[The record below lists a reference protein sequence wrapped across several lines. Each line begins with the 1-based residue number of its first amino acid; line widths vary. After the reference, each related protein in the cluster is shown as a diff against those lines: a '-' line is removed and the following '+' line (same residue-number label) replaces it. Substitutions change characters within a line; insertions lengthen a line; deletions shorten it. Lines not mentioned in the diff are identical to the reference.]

1 MWNIF
6 ARIIIR
12 KRWFILLLLLGLTGM
27 FGFYTTKIQLNR
39 ELADMLPP
47 TDTNQVVFKKMRQ
60 LFGDEG
66 MVIAIAVKDKGLY
79 TPAKFKAWRDM
90 GKELEKVEGVDS
102 VFSEANMYYLS
113 ANYKDKKFELKK
125 TFTELPTTQVGLD
138 SLKKFTR
145 SQPFYRNIM
154 YNDSTGT
161 SLMMVFV
168 NAKKFNSKERG
179 NLVPNVLAI
188 TAKYESTLNELH
200 YSGLPLVRDTLFR
213 SLNKELILFVIL
225 SIVASALILYFFFRS
240 FTSLGICMLTVA
252 MGLIW
257 SFGSMGI
264 LQYKVT
270 ALMSLIP
277 PLMIIIAIPNSIY
290 IINKYHQEFVKSRSK
305 IKALTLVIYKL
316 GAASFIT
323 NANTALGFLTFIF
336 TGNDKL
342 MQFGIVTS
350 FNVMAMFFISLTLIP
365 IMFTFAPAPSLK
377 ATKHLEKKWVTKVV
391 DVLSNLILTKRSLIY
406 ISTILI
412 TIASAIG
419 IFYIRTTGNI
429 SSDLPANSKVVKDLK
444 FLEREFGGVMP
455 IEIVINTKEKGQIT
469 KDKTLLKIDSIQR
482 LLAKDS
488 IYSKSISIV
497 DAIKLINVAMNNG
510 DMSKYDFMDS
520 DDKRIFY
527 DNFKDNLAEQ
537 RGAIRS
543 FVDTSQTITRITA
556 NMADIGSV
564 EIAQRQAK
572 LLPVID
578 SILNPDKSKVLSL
591 VDKMKKGTLKG
602 EERIKE
608 VNAVLDENNR
618 LRNTVIEMI
627 AGGVKEKLYALDENP
642 ELLNKEIEKGSFS
655 SRLARAYDAT
665 AYEAQVTGTS
675 TLFAIGTNYMIDDMI
690 QSLVLAIITISAL
703 MFFLFTS
710 ARMII
715 ISLVP
720 NIIPQILIAGLMG
733 IFDLPLKPS
742 TILVFSLAYGIS
754 VDNSI
759 HFLAKYRQELKHQH
773 FNIKQCVLVSL
784 RETFLSQV
792 YTSLVLLLGFSMF
805 CFSSFGATVALGVLV
820 SLSLFIAMFCNLI
833 ILPALLLSLDRQ
845 IAIKAF
851 QEPFLSIYDEE
862 EDIELSDLE
871 IEKTPDNTENP

>member
-1 MWNIF
+1 MWNIL

-27 FGFYTTKIQLNR
+27 FGYYTSKIQLNR

-47 TDTNQVVFKKMRQ
+47 TDTNQVVFKKMREI
-60 LFGDEG
+60 FGDEG
-66 MVIAIAVKDKGLY
+66 MVIAIALKDKELY
-79 TPAKFKAWRDM
+79 TPKKFKAWRDL
-90 GKELEKVEGVDS
+90 GRELDKVEGVDS

-113 ANYKDKKFELKK
+113 ANFGAGKFELKK
-125 TFTELPTTQVGLD
+125 TYTKFPETQTELDT
-138 SLKKFTR
+138 LKKFTR

-154 YNDSTGT
+154 YNEETGT

-188 TAKYESTLNELH
+188 TNKYKDTFKELH

-240 FTSLGICMLTVA
+240 FTALGICMLTVA
-252 MGLIW
+252 IGLIW

-290 IINKYHQEFVKSRSK
+290 IINKYHQEYVKTRNK
-305 IKALTLVIYKL
+305 LKALTLVIYKL

-350 FNVMAMFFISLTLIP
+350 FNVMAMFFIALTLIP
-365 IMFTFAPAPSLK
+365 ILLTFAPAPSVK

-391 DVLSNLILTKRSLIY
+391 NVLSNLVLTKRAAIY
-406 ISTILI
+406 IVTILI
-412 TIASAIG
+412 TVASSIG
-419 IFYIRTTGNI
+419 IFFIRTTGNI
-429 SSDLPANSKVVKDLK
+429 SSDLPAHSQVVKDLK
-444 FLEREFGGVMP
+444 FLEKEFGGVMP
-455 IEIVINTKEKGQIT
+455 IEIVINAREKGQLT
-469 KDKTLLKIDSIQR
+469 KDKTLYKIDSIQR

-497 DAIKLINVAMNNG
+497 DASKLMNMAMNHGNP
-510 DMSKYDFMDS
+510 DKYDFMTDE
-520 DDKRIFY
+520 DKRVFY
-527 DNFKDNLAEQ
+527 DNFRKNLSEQ

-543 FVDTSQTITRITA
+543 FVDTTETITRITA

-564 EIAQRQAK
+564 EIAQRQEK
-572 LLPVID
+572 LMPIID
-578 SILNPDKSKVLSL
+578 SILNPDKAQVMWLIDQVEKG
-591 VDKMKKGTLKG
+591 KITGEKKLTA
-602 EERIKE
+602 I
-608 VNAVLDENNR
+608 NAALAENNR
-618 LRNTVIEMI
+618 LRNTLMEII
-627 AGGVKEKLYALDENP
+627 AAGSKDKLYAMDENP
-642 ELLNKEIEKGSFS
+642 DLLNAEIKKENITGRLRKAYAAIE
-655 SRLARAYDAT
+655 YQ
-665 AYEAQVTGTS
+665 AQITGTS
-675 TLFAIGTNYMIDDMI
+675 TLFAKGTNYMIDDMI
-690 QSLVLAIITISAL
+690 QSLILAIITISAL

-759 HFLAKYRQELKHQH
+759 HFLAKYRQELKTQH

-833 ILPALLLSLDRQ
+833 ILPALLLSLDRY
-845 IAIKAF
+845 IAIKAY

-871 IEKTPDNTENP
+871 IEKTEESPI